1 MFVLGNLIIA
11 VGRALDML
19 MYVYIWVIIIRA
31 LISWV
36 NPDPYNP
43 IVRFLF
49 KVTEPVMSRIRK
61 YIPPISG
68 IDLSPIIVIVAIF
81 FVQQLFIQSLI
92 EYGIAMK
99 RGF

>member
-19 MYVYIWVIIIRA
+19 MYVYIWVVIIRA